1 MRFTADAQARYEALP
16 PLVRERAEHIPLW
29 GDEIARYAR
38 GEVTLADA
46 YRRLRAAWGDGGG
59 DPHNGLW
66 IETPDGPRP
75 RIPLTQAET
84 RRMFLLPHWL
94 RFAARRCP
102 TARALL
108 APYVR
113 GRVTLGEALDA
124 WRSELLAD
132 GVAPDPWPD
141 DDAGRAEVIAAMT
154 ERCAAPRWV
163 GASPISRPGVRGA
176 R

>member
-1 MRFTADAQARYEALP
+1 MRLTAEAQARYDALP
-16 PLVRERAEHIPLW
+16 ALVRERAAHIPLW

-38 GEVTLADA
+38 GEVTLPEA

-66 IETPDGPRP
+66 IDTPEGPRP
-75 RIPLTQAET
+75 RVPLTQAET
-84 RRMFLLPHWL
+84 RRMFMLSHWL

-102 TARALL
+102 AARALL

-113 GRVTLGEALDA
+113 GRVTLGEALAA
-124 WRSELLAD
+124 WREELIAD
-132 GVAPDPWPD
+132 GVSPDPWPE
-141 DDAGRAEVIAAMT
+141 DDAGRADVIAAMT
-154 ERCAAPRWV
+154 ERCGAERWA
-163 GASPISRPGVRGA
+163 GASPASRPGVRVA